1 MQIVK
6 PMRLGVLSKP
16 FTHRG
21 RHWLSVAALA
31 YFDFARPDR
40 LLLDSAMWPEVM
52 TVLGGDALLDIAMPK
67 PHAEVL
73 VGGSAHPAP
82 GTPGTVAEPCLR
94 IGPVDKRLI
103 VFGDRSWNPVPGPRR
118 AMATAPLPFT
128 AMPLTWANA
137 FGGPA
142 FADNPVG
149 KGHNA
154 IDRVMAGE
162 APVPL
167 PNVENPADLIASP
180 RDTPVPA
187 GFGPRDIAWPQRQRL
202 AGTYD
207 AEWLEKDF
215 PGLAADIDWRIFNAA
230 PPDQWLPGYLEP
242 GTPFTVAA
250 MHPEKPVQTG
260 RTPAIR
266 VRVFVRRR
274 GPDGGEQ
281 FIEGGTRVDTLW
293 LFPGLS
299 RGVTLHRAGVEI
311 GDSDGLDVE
320 ALLLAWERA
329 DDPPRPID
337 YYREILDLRLD
348 PEQGGLYALSD
359 GQLSPPRS
367 VEEEAA
373 LAAEREAALDA
384 MVARIE
390 AMRRKA
396 LEQVKDKMPADHPID
411 LPPIDRNSFGPVVT
425 PTQVAEFDIDLKAII
440 DHAKAK
446 VENVAALR
454 DEALAKAE
462 QHREEAAAIAKTLGH
477 IPETLEERK
486 RKARETAAWQ
496 PAALRPPAHPEASGP
511 SFFLNSLK
519 LDPDILAQAE
529 TEIPD
534 PAEREEEVMAGFAG
548 VRRIAP
554 SAIAPEE
561 PWFDGVGEDLAGYI
575 RELLD
580 QGHTLAGRDLAGA
593 RLAGMDFS
601 GADLRGVMLE
611 KADLTGCR
619 FDGANL
625 EQAVFTEAVLDGA
638 GFAGAVMAGCNLSA
652 VRGAGARFAGAD
664 LTRAIMMRASLPG
677 ADLSRCTLTGMLAI
691 DADLTAADLT
701 GAVFDTTAWVKPR
714 MADARMAGV
723 TLTLS
728 ALVQADLSRADMSG
742 ARIERVGLPDL
753 TAPGLSLRGAH
764 IRAISTSSKADLRG
778 ADLSW
783 CDADGTSWY
792 KCSLAGARLT
802 GARLDDTV
810 FTQADLRGADLSGA
824 SLRGAHFTA
833 ADACTATL
841 AGADGF
847 NAVFRKT
854 LLSDAAVT
862 DANMFSAM
870 LDEANLEGAKLDR
883 TNFGLT
889 LFTRRKTW

>member
-31 YFDFARPDR
+31 YFDFAHPDR
-40 LLLDSAMWPEVM
+40 LLPDSKMWPEVM
-52 TVLGGDALLDIAMPK
+52 SVLGGDALLDIAMPK

-82 GTPGTVAEPCLR
+82 GTAGTVAEPSLR
-94 IGPVDKRLI
+94 IGPVDKRLM
-103 VFGDRSWNPVPGPRR
+103 VFGDRFWNPVPGPRR
-118 AMATAPLPFT
+118 AMATAPRPFT
-128 AMPLTWANA
+128 ALPLTWANA

-162 APVPL
+162 DPVPL

-187 GFGPRDIAWPQRQRL
+187 GFGPLDIGWPQRQKL

-242 GTPFTVAA
+242 GTPFAVAG
-250 MHPEKPVQTG
+250 MHPEKPAQTG

-266 VRVFVRRR
+266 VRVFARRR
-274 GPDGGEQ
+274 GPDGVEQ

-293 LFPGLS
+293 LFPGLN

-311 GDSDGLDVE
+311 SDSDGLDVE

-329 DDPPRPID
+329 GDPPRPID

-359 GQLSPPRS
+359 GQLAPPRS

-384 MVARIE
+384 MVARVE

-396 LEQVKDKMPADHPID
+396 LEPYKDKMPPDHPID
-411 LPPIDRNSFGPVVT
+411 LPPIDRGSFGPVVT
-425 PTQVAEFDIDLKAII
+425 QSQIEEFDVDLKAIV
-440 DHAKAK
+440 DYAKAK
-446 VENVAALR
+446 LDDVARQR

-462 QHREEAAAIAKTLGH
+462 KHREEAEAIAKTLGH
-477 IPETLEERK
+477 IPETVEERK
-486 RKARETAAWQ
+486 RKARAAAAWQ
-496 PAALRPPAHPEASGP
+496 PAALRPPTHPEPSGP
-511 SFFLNSLK
+511 SSFLSSLK
-519 LDPDILAQAE
+519 LDPDFLAQAQ
-529 TEIPD
+529 TEMPD
-534 PAEREEEVMAGFAG
+534 PAEREEEVMGALAG

-554 SAIAPEE
+554 SAMAPQA
-561 PWFDGVGEDLAGYI
+561 PWFDAVGDDLADYV
-575 RELLD
+575 RALLD

-638 GFAGAVMAGCNLSA
+638 SFAGAAMAGCCLSA
-652 VRGAGARFAGAD
+652 ARGAGVRFAGAD
-664 LTRAIMMRASLPG
+664 LTKAMALRVSLPG
-677 ADLSRCTLTGMLAI
+677 ADLSRCTLTGLLAM
-691 DADLTAADLT
+691 DADLTAADLS
-701 GAVFDTTAWVKPR
+701 GAVLDTAAWVKPR
-714 MADARMAGV
+714 LADARMAGI

-742 ARIERVGLPDL
+742 ARIERVGMPDL

-764 IRAISTSSKADLRG
+764 IRTISTSSKADLRG
-778 ADLSW
+778 ADLSG

-792 KCSLAGARLT
+792 KCTLTGARLAGARL
-802 GARLDDTV
+802 DETV
-810 FTQADLRGADLSGA
+810 FTMADLRGADLSGA

-833 ADACTATL
+833 ADARTASL
-841 AGADGF
+841 AGADGLG
-847 NAVFRKT
+847 AVFRKT
-854 LLSDAAVT
+854 LLSNAAVT

-870 LDEANLEGAKLDR
+870 LDEANLEGAALDR